1 MKKTGL
7 KTRNTHTSAA
17 ILQPKG
23 GPRGRVKDF
32 LGAVC
37 SAVEKFLRETSLKDK
52 NIQELLARLG
62 AATGVSRVYVFEKH
76 IGADGTLLT
85 SQRYEWTT
93 EGIPPQADNPD
104 VQNFP
109 WEAGGMGRWVR
120 IFRKGDIVQGH
131 VKNFPASEQVILVP
145 QDIRSIVA
153 VPIFVVNKWWGFIG
167 FDECKEE
174 REWSEA
180 EIDAL
185 KTTGALLG
193 ALIGRKQIE
202 GALEENRKRYALAT
216 HAGMVGVWDW
226 NVITNEIY
234 VDPNLKAMLGYA
246 DHEIR
251 NHLTDWGNLVHPDD
265 KEMLISEV
273 KKHFAGII
281 PQYEV
286 AHRMIHKDGSI
297 RWILARGTAIRD
309 EAGKPYRVVGTKTDI
324 TERRKAVE
332 ALKKARDE
340 LEDKV
345 RERTTELLTVN
356 DELKIKTLNLEEANI
371 ALKILLKK
379 REQDKIEIEER
390 VLLNVKDLVRPY
402 IDKLKNS
409 GLNERQSTFV
419 SLLESNIAEIISP
432 FAQKLSYKYLKLT
445 PSEIQVANLVKEGK
459 TTKEIADLLN
469 LSTKTICHHRENI
482 RKKLGIKNRKTNLRS
497 HLFILQ

>member
-17 ILQPKG
+17 NLQQKG
-23 GPRGRVKDF
+23 GPRGGVKAF
-32 LGAVC
+32 LEDVC

-62 AATGVSRVYVFEKH
+62 AASGVSRVYVFENH

-93 EGIPPQADNPD
+93 EGISLQADNPD
-104 VQNFP
+104 AQNFP
-109 WEAGGMGRWVR
+109 WKAGGMGRWVR
-120 IFRKGDIVQGH
+120 IFRKGDVVQGH
-131 VKNFPASEQVILVP
+131 VKNFPASEQAILVP

-153 VPIFVVNKWWGFIG
+153 VPIFVDNKWWGFIG
-167 FDECKEE
+167 FDECKED
-174 REWSEA
+174 REWFES

-185 KTTGALLG
+185 KTAGALLG

-202 GALEENRKRYALAT
+202 GALKENRKRYALAT

-226 NVITNEIY
+226 NVETNEIY
-234 VDPNLKAMLGYA
+234 VDPNLKAILGYA
-246 DHEIR
+246 DKEIR
-251 NHLTDWGNLVHPDD
+251 NHLDDWGKRVHPDD
-265 KEMLISEV
+265 TDSVMAEAE
-273 KKHFAGII
+273 KHFRGDT
-281 PQYEV
+281 PRYEV
-286 AHRMIHKDGSI
+286 VHRMLHKDGSV
-297 RWILARGTAIRD
+297 RWFLARGTAIRD
-309 EAGKPYRVVGTKTDI
+309 ENGKPVRVLGTDTDI
-324 TERRKAVE
+324 TKRVLAEK

-345 RERTTELLTVN
+345 RERTAELLVAN
-356 DELKIKTLNLEEANI
+356 EELKIKTLNLEEANI
-371 ALKILLKK
+371 ALNILLKK
-379 REQDKIEIEER
+379 REQDKIEIEDR

-432 FAQKLSYKYLKLT
+432 FAQRLSYKYLKLT
-445 PSEIQVANLVKEGK
+445 PSEIQVANMVKEGK

-497 HLFILQ
+497 HLLTLQ